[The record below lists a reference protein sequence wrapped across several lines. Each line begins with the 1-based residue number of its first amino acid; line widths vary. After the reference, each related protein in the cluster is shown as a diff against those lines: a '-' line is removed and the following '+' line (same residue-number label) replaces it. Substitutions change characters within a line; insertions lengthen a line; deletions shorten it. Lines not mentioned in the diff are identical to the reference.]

1 MVFLASKLSQ
11 FLESFDDEEK
21 LIHEEDKN
29 VNPVVS
35 DENKLCD
42 HTQDVRNVKEKP
54 KQELKLPVQQVKEP
68 VQEQQFIRQVERIK
82 RKPVEQVQVQSQQNV
97 QLQQSQQ
104 QQQATPK
111 LKLKLKLNSITQQ
124 KQVEVKQIK
133 QEQVRT
139 QQVQTQQIR
148 KPVQQVQTKVQPQLK
163 QQLIEDDTDLL
174 EELFRKSGT
183 PLEQK
188 EPWMITIK
196 KARKAKVNTMFNKKV
211 SDGRFRFT
219 ATGEL
224 EILPELDVSGKSS
237 KEIINMDWHLTK
249 KIE

>member
-1 MVFLASKLSQ
+1 MPSKLSQ

-21 LIHEEDKN
+21 LIHEEDEN
-29 VNPVVS
+29 VDSVVS
-35 DENKLCD
+35 NKNELYD

-54 KQELKLPVQQVKEP
+54 KQVLKSPVQQVKEP
-68 VQEQQFIRQVERIK
+68 VQEQQFVRQVERIK
-82 RKPVEQVQVQSQQNV
+82 RKPVEQIQAKEQPLQNQRNTQQ
-97 QLQQSQQ
+97 QTQQS
-104 QQQATPK
+104 TVPK
-111 LKLKLKLNSITQQ
+111 LKLKLKLNSTAQP
-124 KQVEVKQIK
+124 KQAEVKQVK
-133 QEQVRT
+133 QEPVR
-139 QQVQTQQIR
+139 VQEQTR
-148 KPVQQVQTKVQPQLK
+148 KSVQQVQTRLQSQPK